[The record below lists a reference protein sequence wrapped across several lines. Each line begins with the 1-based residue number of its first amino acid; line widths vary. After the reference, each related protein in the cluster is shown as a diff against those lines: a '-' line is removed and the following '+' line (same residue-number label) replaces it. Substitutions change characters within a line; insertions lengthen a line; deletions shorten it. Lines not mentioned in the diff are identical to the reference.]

1 MKKYIIPTS
10 NVISLRTERTFMT
23 TSQLQ
28 IGGSGGAEDN
38 TDLTRR
44 RMWMD
49 EEDY

>member
-10 NVISLRTERTFMT
+10 NVISLRTENTFMIA
-23 TSQLQ
+23 SQLRM
-28 IGGSGGAEDN
+28 GRSEGAEDN